1 MSDMLSVERYGG
13 FERGQACRRDRDV
26 DGSTFATGS
35 ADKAAFAHSRQLMV
49 QSALLPPEPLP
60 KLNRTELV
68 TVRLG
73 EDGEHRVVG
82 VREAAVRLEV
92 LLDSAAQNLLQV
104 VERPPRGLLAIAE
117 RSLRAGH
124 VMGSYSVE
132 LTHQLLRCRV
142 THQLVDGSLRRQPH
156 RTSEGDDM
164 DTHAQQLAETYLK
177 MLNTHEPDLVDRF
190 VAEQYRNHNPFVA
203 DGREANGQFWTAF
216 FGALPDLSATMED
229 LVISG
234 DRVVG
239 RFVYRGTHTG
249 ELMGI
254 PASGN
259 AVEMRSIDIWRVQD
273 GMFVEHWDELNL
285 LEVFQQVGAM
295 PPSGGSPGGDL

>member
-1 MSDMLSVERYGG
+1 
-13 FERGQACRRDRDV
+13 
-26 DGSTFATGS
+26 
-35 ADKAAFAHSRQLMV
+35 
-49 QSALLPPEPLP
+49 
-60 KLNRTELV
+60 
-68 TVRLG
+68 
-73 EDGEHRVVG
+73 
-82 VREAAVRLEV
+82 
-92 LLDSAAQNLLQV
+92 
-104 VERPPRGLLAIAE
+104 
-117 RSLRAGH
+117 
-124 VMGSYSVE
+124 
-132 LTHQLLRCRV
+132 
-142 THQLVDGSLRRQPH
+142 
-156 RTSEGDDM
+156 M

-203 DGREANGQFWTAF
+203 DGREANRQFWTAF
-216 FGALPDLSATMED
+216 FGAMPDLSATMED

-259 AVEMRSIDIWRVQD
+259 AVEMRSIDIWREQD

-285 LEVFQQVGAM
+285 LEVFQQVGAL
-295 PPSGGSPGGDL
+295 PPLGGSPGGDV